1 MSILGSRFTSQQSAP
16 GWQEILRFGKIP
28 IPNHSFAKDGIL
40 ETYTCHPTG
49 GFQAR
54 SPTGCTVIPWMFDTQ
69 AFAEKAATIAKE
81 KADALAKQE
90 LEELQ
95 VSFVG
100 KYRRMAGDGGKIVDL
115 QDSPQD

>member
-1 MSILGSRFTSQQSAP
+1 M
-16 GWQEILRFGKIP
+16 
-28 IPNHSFAKDGIL
+28 
-40 ETYTCHPTG
+40 
-49 GFQAR
+49 
-54 SPTGCTVIPWMFDTQ
+54 IPWMFDTQ

-100 KYRRMAGDGGKIVDL
+100 KYGRMEGGGGKIVDL
-115 QDSPQD
+115 QDSPKTKVFARQMMV